1 VTVPSP
7 EVVVL
12 GAGPAGAAAARL
24 LALWGHRVKVIAKPH
39 QPGLSLAESVPPS
52 TRKLFDALG
61 VREAI
66 DRAGFVR
73 STGNTVWWGSGESR
87 SESFADGRLGWQITA
102 DRLEPLLRD
111 AAMEAGVDFEE
122 RRADSDDGQ
131 GVPFTLDCTGR
142 SGVLARARR
151 LRRLEPD
158 LKTVA
163 LVGLWQPDRPF
174 DVPDATHTLIESYAD
189 GWAWS
194 VPDHAGLRFVAV
206 MVDPRTSALHRGEDS
221 RAVYLAEIRKT
232 PRFRTLLA
240 NAALVAGPSGWDASM
255 YWSERYVDDS
265 ALLVGDA
272 GSFIDPLSSAG
283 VKKALASGWLA
294 AVAVHTSL
302 VRPAMQRHA
311 LAFFDARE
319 TEVYAAFRAQ
329 TVRHLSDA
337 AAGHTNP
344 FWNDRADS
352 DAMTDGAAPHPGAD
366 VAAAFER
373 IRQSE
378 TLNVRRSDRVRIE
391 PRPAVHGIEIVLEDR
406 LLPEDGS
413 APIRYAY
420 DVDLIALIELAPSHT
435 QVSDLFAAYQ
445 RRAAPVALPDFLA
458 ALSLAVA
465 RGWLIWNGR
474 RPEGATDERGSNG
487 RR

>member
-1 VTVPSP
+1 MTAPSP

-24 LALWGHRVKVIAKPH
+24 LALWGHRVRVIAKPH

-66 DRAGFVR
+66 DRADFVR
-73 STGNTVWWGSGESR
+73 STGNTVWWGSGECR

-102 DRLEPLLRD
+102 DRLESLLR
-111 AAMEAGVDFEE
+111 AAAIEAGVEFEE

-131 GVPFTLDCTGR
+131 GAPFTLDCTGR

-163 LVGLWQPDRPF
+163 LVGLWQPAAPL

-194 VPDHAGLRFVAV
+194 VPDTGGRRFVAV
-206 MVDPRTSALHRGEDS
+206 MVDPRTSALHRGDDS
-221 RAVYLAEIRKT
+221 REVYLAEIRKT

-240 NAALVAGPSGWDASM
+240 SATLVAGPSGWDASM

-302 VRPAMQRHA
+302 VQPSMERHA
-311 LAFFDARE
+311 LAFFNARE
-319 TEVYAAFRAQ
+319 AEVYAAFRAQ
-329 TVRHLSDA
+329 TVRHLSSA
-337 AAGHTNP
+337 AAVHANL
-344 FWNDRADS
+344 FWSDRADA
-352 DAMTDGAAPHPGAD
+352 DATTERPSSGAEAD

-373 IRQSE
+373 IRQSA

-391 PRPAVHGIEIVLEDR
+391 PSPAVSGCEIVLEDR
-406 LLPEDGS
+406 LASDDGS
-413 APIRYAY
+413 AAVRYAY
-420 DVDLIALIELAPSHT
+420 DVDLIALIDLAPSHT
-435 QVSDLFAAYQ
+435 QVPELFAAYQ

-458 ALSLAVA
+458 ALSMAVA
-465 RGWLIWNGR
+465 RGWLIW
-474 RPEGATDERGSNG
+474 DDRG
-487 RR
+487 